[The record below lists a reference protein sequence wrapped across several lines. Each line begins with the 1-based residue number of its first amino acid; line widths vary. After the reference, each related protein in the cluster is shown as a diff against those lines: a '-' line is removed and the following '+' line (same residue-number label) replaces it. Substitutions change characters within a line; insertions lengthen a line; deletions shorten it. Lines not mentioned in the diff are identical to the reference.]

1 MPFKSKRQMR
11 WMFANKPKMAKR
23 WAKKT
28 PDIKSL
34 PETVKE
40 SYVHKLDRIF
50 GIGRKGG

>member
-11 WMFANKPKMAKR
+11 WMFSNKPEMAQK

-28 PDIKSL
+28 NFESL

-40 SYVHKLDRIF
+40 SYKDLLHKIF
-50 GIGRKGG
+50 HRKDGV